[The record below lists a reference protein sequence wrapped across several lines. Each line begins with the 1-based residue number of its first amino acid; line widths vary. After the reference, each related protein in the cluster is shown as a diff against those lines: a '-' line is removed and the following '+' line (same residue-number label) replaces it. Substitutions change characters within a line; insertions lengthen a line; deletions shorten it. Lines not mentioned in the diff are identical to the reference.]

1 MPRLWQPIIIDGA
14 RIVELRGVLRSK
26 WYPLRQVDLAEHIGV
41 NEKTIRRWE
50 AGGAKVSAYSDSLKK
65 LLKLAKSKKFDLKE
79 KQADGYG

>member
-14 RIVELRGVLRSK
+14 RIVELRGVLRSHY
-26 WYPLRQVDLAEHIGV
+26 YPLRQVDLAEHIGV

-50 AGGAKVSAYSDSLKK
+50 AGGAKISEYSSPLKK
-65 LLKLAKSKKFDLKE
+65 LRALAKSKKFNLKE